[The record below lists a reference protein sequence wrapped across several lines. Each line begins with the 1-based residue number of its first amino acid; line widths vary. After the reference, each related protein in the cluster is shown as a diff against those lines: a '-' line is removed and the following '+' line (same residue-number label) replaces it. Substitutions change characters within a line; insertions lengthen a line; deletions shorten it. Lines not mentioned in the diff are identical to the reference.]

1 MKKLLPLLFVVY
13 LLGLSATAQAQFDLK
28 FGVTAGLNFANI
40 SGNDVPPG
48 ASTKTGLVIGGLMM
62 YNFSPMFGLQ
72 PEILYS
78 MKGSSGATQ
87 GASYT
92 ITANYIEIPVLLK
105 YYIPLAPGAPVSA
118 NIYAG
123 PDFAFNVA
131 ASQDVTFNS
140 QTTTTDLKSNT
151 KGFDFDLAFG
161 GGVGFNLGAST
172 LGVELRYSLG
182 TGTVATDGT
191 DIKNNV
197 LALLASMT
205 F

>member
-1 MKKLLPLLFVVY
+1 MKKILLLLFVVCI
-13 LLGLSATAQAQFDLK
+13 LGFSATAQAQFDLK
-28 FGVTAGLNFANI
+28 FGATAGLNFANV

-48 ASTKTGLVIGGLMM
+48 AGTKTGLVIGGFMI
-62 YNFSPMFGLQ
+62 YNFAPMFGLQ

-78 MKGSSGATQ
+78 MKGTSGATQ

-92 ITANYIEIPVLLK
+92 ISANYIEVPVLLK

-118 NIYAG
+118 DIYAG

-131 ASQDVTFNS
+131 ASEDVTYNS

-151 KGFDFDLAFG
+151 KGFDFGLAFG

-172 LGVELRYSLG
+172 LGVELRYTLG

-191 DIKNNV
+191 DIKNGV
-197 LALLASMT
+197 FALLASIT